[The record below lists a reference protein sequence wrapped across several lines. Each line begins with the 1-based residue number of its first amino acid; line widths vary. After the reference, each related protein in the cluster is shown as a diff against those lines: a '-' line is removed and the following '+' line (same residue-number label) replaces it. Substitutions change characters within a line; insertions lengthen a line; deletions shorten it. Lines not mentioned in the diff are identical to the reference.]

1 MFPGTLIRK
10 MLNVKK
16 VQIIGITFVEELLEE
31 AVLARKIVVTTV
43 PTGIIKRLRLEIIL
57 SVMTMRLY

>member
-10 MLNVKK
+10 ILNVKK

-31 AVLARKIVVTTV
+31 PVLARKIVVTTV

>member
-31 AVLARKIVVTTV
+31 PVLARKIVVTTV